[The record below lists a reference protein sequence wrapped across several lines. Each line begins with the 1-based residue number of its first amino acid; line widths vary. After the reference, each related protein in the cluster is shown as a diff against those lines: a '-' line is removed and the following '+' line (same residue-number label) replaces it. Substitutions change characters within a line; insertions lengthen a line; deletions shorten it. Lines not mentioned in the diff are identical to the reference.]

1 MAEFD
6 ELGLLLA
13 VGVAK
18 YGVLMVC
25 SIPYGLFLS
34 VIDKAK
40 KPHKSSN
47 RYGII
52 HGVKKKVLVALRMA
66 GVGGQM
72 KLAGVF
78 RYLSERYGDD
88 SPWDVKLLRTRNELT
103 REQVEA
109 SVAGGTD
116 GYILSIPDADE
127 AIEPL
132 SRTNAPMVISDIDA
146 SAVSSRAE
154 NIVFIHN
161 SAKEIGRKAAAY
173 LMGQGVARAYAFLH
187 AERMMPWS
195 VARFAAFRDALMENG
210 HWCEELFEA
219 KDALRLRNGAAI
231 FAAQDDAAFRLVE
244 FLKSRRRR
252 IPGDFAVLG
261 VDNDTLICENSRPRI
276 SSIQPDFEAEG
287 FMAAESL
294 DEMMREASSRPNRT
308 LLAGVK
314 DIVRR
319 ESTAEVSQSGRLV
332 QRAVAFIDAH
342 ATEGVGVKDVVAH
355 LGCSRRLA
363 DLRFRQLQ
371 GRTILDALTERR
383 LEAVRERILTTRDTL
398 DSIAADCGFGSS
410 NYLKNLFKRRF
421 SMSMS
426 AFRRASLLKR

>member
-1 MAEFD
+1 M
-6 ELGLLLA
+6 
-13 VGVAK
+13 
-18 YGVLMVC
+18 
-25 SIPYGLFLS
+25 
-34 VIDKAK
+34 
-40 KPHKSSN
+40 
-47 RYGII
+47 
-52 HGVKKKVLVALRMA
+52 KKKVLVALRMA

-72 KLAGVF
+72 KLAGIF
-78 RYLSERYGDD
+78 RYLAERYGDD
-88 SPWDVKLLRTRNELT
+88 SPWDVKLVRTHSELT
-103 REQVEA
+103 CRLIESAVVE
-109 SVAGGTD
+109 GTD
-116 GYILSIPDADE
+116 GYILSIPDAE
-127 AIEPL
+127 AAIAPL
-132 SRTNAPMVISDIDA
+132 SRTEAPIVISD
-146 SAVSSRAE
+146 VGVGELSSRPT
-154 NIVFIHN
+154 NLVFIHN
-161 SAKEIGRKAAAY
+161 SAREIGRKAAAY

-187 AERMMPWS
+187 AEGKMPWS
-195 VARFAAFRDALMENG
+195 VARFAAFREALMENG

-219 KDALRLRNGAAI
+219 KDALRLGNGVAI

-252 IPGDFAVLG
+252 VPSDFAVLG

-287 FMAAESL
+287 FMAAEAL
-294 DEMMREASSRPNRT
+294 DEMMQTPHPRPNKT

-342 ATEGVGVKDVVAH
+342 ATEGIGVRDVVAH

-398 DSIAADCGFGSS
+398 DSIAADCGFRSS